1 MPAAPISLTLTR
13 DDITP
18 RLAELVSDDLMGR
31 MLDAAGTLITS
42 MAQRAFD
49 EPGLRPTSWA
59 ARKDKAAHPLLIKS
73 GDLRQGIF
81 HKVQGDTVRTG
92 SPKAYAAV
100 HQLGGKKK
108 PIPPRPFFPVLNDQ
122 LTGNA
127 SDELGDVLSALIGKA
142 GS

>member
-1 MPAAPISLTLTR
+1 
-13 DDITP
+13 
-18 RLAELVSDDLMGR
+18 
-31 MLDAAGTLITS
+31 MLDAAGTLISS

-49 EPGLRPTSWA
+49 EPGLRPSSWP
-59 ARKDKAAHPLLIKS
+59 ARKDKKPHALLIKS
-73 GDLRQGIF
+73 GDLRQSI
-81 HKVQGDTVRTG
+81 HHQVRGDEVMIG

-127 SDELGDVLSALIGKA
+127 TDELNDVMSVLIGEA
-142 GS
+142 GK

>member
-1 MPAAPISLTLTR
+1 MSATPISLTLKI
-13 DDITP
+13 DEISP
-18 RLAELVSDDLMGR
+18 SLGRLASAKLKTR
-31 MLDAAGTLITS
+31 MLDAAGTLISS

-49 EPGLRPTSWA
+49 EPGLRPSSWP
-59 ARKDKAAHPLLIKS
+59 ARKDKKPHALLIKS
-73 GDLRQGIF
+73 GDLRQSI
-81 HKVQGDTVRTG
+81 HHQVRGDEVMIG

-127 SDELGDVLSALIGKA
+127 TDELNDVMSVLIGEA
-142 GS
+142 GK